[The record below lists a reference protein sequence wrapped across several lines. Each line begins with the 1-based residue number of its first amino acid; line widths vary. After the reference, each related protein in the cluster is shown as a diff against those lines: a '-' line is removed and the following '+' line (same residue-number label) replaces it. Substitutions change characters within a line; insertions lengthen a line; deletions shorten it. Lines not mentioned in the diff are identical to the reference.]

1 MHKLH
6 KAAVLA
12 AALGSIAIL
21 SAGTANAYAYGGAGG
36 GQFDIRQGSQC
47 RSHDLNVNVLGE
59 VGIVNGLLGSA
70 LGGEGSPGA
79 QSTPMGSRM
88 GCNNDFGGQGGGEGG
103 GHGGGR

>member
-12 AALGSIAIL
+12 AALGSITIL
-21 SAGTANAYAYGGAGG
+21 SAGTANAYGGAD
-36 GQFDIRQGSQC
+36 DIRQGSQC

-59 VGIVNGLLGSA
+59 VGLVNGLLGSA

-79 QSTPMGSRM
+79 QATPMGSRM
-88 GCNNDFGGQGGGEGG
+88 GCNNDFGDHGGGEGG